1 MTLSSGSTIC
11 FKSSHNSGKLWH
23 LPVYHKGSNKNT
35 DEQSDEEGNKAR
47 QAICAQSM
55 MISLDFIP
63 SWHLYLF
70 TNLED
75 AKYFL
80 SSFLWRFYYLVMVD
94 LIKSLNQG

>member
-1 MTLSSGSTIC
+1 M
-11 FKSSHNSGKLWH
+11 
-23 LPVYHKGSNKNT
+23 
-35 DEQSDEEGNKAR
+35 
-47 QAICAQSM
+47 CAQSI
-55 MISLDFIP
+55 MISLDVIA